1 MLFVLLICRLVKS
14 KEQPIQ
20 SLRVLLDG
28 RKVDSSNKEDSS
40 LLELSIPSG
49 RYEIYSY
56 LVESCTL
63 DLRGNKTRIMHAE
76 GRNKQS
82 KPKMKDEEK
91 NGIEEGTAKNTMFVL
106 WNSTVSLQ
114 NVFLDS
120 GGMGTSVGRL
130 WSSCVLIV
138 GSRML
143 SNAEMSAFV
152 IVGGGSGV
160 GSSVSV
166 IDSVHESRCCGVLL
180 PVVSSISKWLDGER
194 SDRLE
199 WLDVC
204 RDGWVSEGGFSVCGV
219 GVSVRDVDLVVGS
232 GPLFGVWESDSRC
245 LSLSVRSTCL
255 VWTRLIGSKI
265 SNTTSSGCIRDRV
278 GDGVGVGGI
287 VEGIVGCSVLS
298 CTNHLCGT
306 AIVGIGDG
314 GSVLSHNTSFTGCHT
329 PSSPNDDP
337 DQGTR
342 LNEHFTDQTT
352 LSNETT
358 VNHVFTLCTFK
369 DCSSSSSGGAIRAS
383 GSLLSIQI
391 ERCSFH
397 ACSSGDDGGAIYFAP
412 TSSSSFSLSSSSF
425 VGCSST
431 DYGGCVL
438 LFSCPDLS
446 ISECVFLDSKTG
458 FKGGAIFIQTSPF
471 GASTGLSNTIFQNCT
486 QTSTSSSEGG
496 GAVRFYSCSSHKLSF
511 VQFRQ
516 CSSASG
522 YGHDILLYNT
532 PFDSD
537 SFSTCDST
545 SSSTHRVSDRSS
557 SPIADFSHLLPNTTF
572 EATVVSLD
580 STLTGDDTVTL
591 TLTLDKA
598 VSGTM
603 IVIVSNLEGTRQEVD
618 GKAPKIGRVL
628 VFSFASPSST
638 VGTCSSTVGE
648 SELLQRPLSDYK
660 LLAASI
666 SNHDVTVRYL
676 LQATCVLNGSGTE
689 VELSF
694 SGFGIPEGVCTLTL
708 NDSITLEVSFNDD
721 SFGRSVGSVRK
732 GVSGKDG
739 ELLEKTEYSLT
750 GIMSNKNP
758 STLIKM
764 ASQVG
769 FIVPTAARL
778 AKVSVSEFLDA
789 RKTKVKLSFESVK
802 LEKNK
807 KYILKMKR
815 TDSSE
820 DPISREVWTD
830 GNGDVLDVDEIL
842 YPIETSGEG
851 RKEQLEFG
859 VSYGVLSL
867 TASDRTRS
875 VLISDIV
882 ITMPDEPARII
893 SLVSR
898 SLNGMKDE
906 LTISFV
912 SSSLPVGTGTIK
924 VKRTNSDILV
934 EGVLTRDSATQCT
947 AVISTA
953 WTESTNH
960 LSFGNTYSVE
970 SAIIHSVDVVIDSDV
985 SFDVPNPPVIT
996 SFSLPSECSSDSFT
1010 IEVFGLNLP
1019 SLETYTLA
1027 LSDNH
1032 NISITFSE
1040 STKGRGTVK
1049 AGLPS
1054 EVQFGR
1060 QYSVSNVT
1068 KGDAHVLLN
1077 TTTFTTPLGPTLLS
1091 ISTSLKSP
1099 DKKDVILSL
1108 SGLRMMTDT
1117 HNLTFHEQGQ
1127 STPITILVTIDST
1140 TTGSGSEVIYGG
1152 TTLKYGTTYEV
1163 TSLTSDTLHL
1173 ALPASLRFETDPE
1186 PSRLTSVSLTGL
1198 SDERRKADFTVG
1210 GRMMTKDET
1219 YTITVNETG
1228 LSVQK
1233 RIEVTM
1239 RTKEEGTGSGVLFSQ
1254 MEGEIELDFG
1264 TEYEVVG
1271 VCDSSQLPI
1280 LFEPNLRFETPS
1292 EPTRLVS
1299 FWISGYDAN
1308 EKEVQFEMSG
1318 RVLETSAIFKVCLS
1332 FSNTVKH
1339 TVLMEFD
1346 LGRGKWEGSA
1356 ILYPLDACQLEYGT
1370 RYTVSSFRRGDNA
1383 TELFFEANEIT
1394 ICSEPSRL
1402 VKIVRVDDEGLNS
1415 TTLTLSSRVLTVNEQ
1430 YEMKVTGTPL
1440 TSSSSSTSSL
1450 NSVHETTIK
1459 FTATSATENTVTLKL
1474 YPLEGADV
1482 KYGHWYCVDW
1492 MKVVDGGSI
1501 LVETESCVFETQNE
1515 PARII
1520 SLIPRSLSG
1529 TKDELTISF
1538 VSSSLPV
1545 GTGTI
1550 KVKQTESDI
1559 LVKGVLT
1566 RDSAT
1571 QCTAVI
1577 STAWSENTK
1586 HLSFGNTYS
1595 VESATINSVDVV
1607 VDSGLS
1613 FDVPNPPVIT
1623 SSGF

>member
-1 MLFVLLICRLVKS
+1 M
-14 KEQPIQ
+14 
-20 SLRVLLDG
+20 
-28 RKVDSSNKEDSS
+28 
-40 LLELSIPSG
+40 
-49 RYEIYSY
+49 
-56 LVESCTL
+56 
-63 DLRGNKTRIMHAE
+63 
-76 GRNKQS
+76 
-82 KPKMKDEEK
+82 
-91 NGIEEGTAKNTMFVL
+91 
-106 WNSTVSLQ
+106 
-114 NVFLDS
+114 
-120 GGMGTSVGRL
+120 
-130 WSSCVLIV
+130 
-138 GSRML
+138 
-143 SNAEMSAFV
+143 
-152 IVGGGSGV
+152 
-160 GSSVSV
+160 
-166 IDSVHESRCCGVLL
+166 
-180 PVVSSISKWLDGER
+180 
-194 SDRLE
+194 
-199 WLDVC
+199 
-204 RDGWVSEGGFSVCGV
+204 
-219 GVSVRDVDLVVGS
+219 
-232 GPLFGVWESDSRC
+232 
-245 LSLSVRSTCL
+245 
-255 VWTRLIGSKI
+255 
-265 SNTTSSGCIRDRV
+265 
-278 GDGVGVGGI
+278 
-287 VEGIVGCSVLS
+287 
-298 CTNHLCGT
+298 
-306 AIVGIGDG
+306 GDG
-314 GSVLSHNTSFTGCHT
+314 GYVLSLNTSFTGCHT
-329 PSSPNDDP
+329 PSSPNDDA
-337 DQGTR
+337 DTR
-342 LNEHFTDQTT
+342 HNQHFKSQT
-352 LSNETT
+352 EITT
-358 VNHVFTLCTFK
+358 ATTPNHVFTLCTFIQ
-369 DCSSSSSGGAIRAS
+369 CTSSAFGGAIEAFN
-383 GSLLSIQI
+383 GITAANLEIA
-391 ERCSFH
+391 RCSFH
-397 ACSSGDDGGAIYFAP
+397 ACYADDFGGAIHFYP
-412 TSSSSFSLSSSSF
+412 SSSSPSSFTLSSSSF
-425 VGCSST
+425 VGCSAGNV
-431 DYGGCVL
+431 GGSMRINSIPVV
-438 LFSCPDLS
+438 S
-446 ISECVFLDSKTG
+446 ISECVFLDSKTASD
-458 FKGGAIFIQTSPF
+458 GGAIYFSWCPS
-471 GASTGLSNTIFQNCT
+471 GDSSGLSNTLFQNCT
-486 QTSTSSSEGG
+486 QTSSSSGYGG
-496 GAVRFYSCSSHKLSF
+496 GAISSYDYATHKLSF

-516 CSSASG
+516 CSAASG
-522 YGHDILLYNT
+522 SGHDIFLHNT
-532 PFDSD
+532 PFDAN

-545 SSSTHRVSDRSS
+545 SSKPHRVTSVTT
-557 SPIADFSHLLPNTTF
+557 DFSSLLPDTSF
-572 EATVVSLD
+572 EASVESLD

-603 IVIVSNLEGTRQEVD
+603 IVIVSNLDGTRQEVD

-628 VFSFASPSST
+628 VFSFSSPSST
-638 VGTCSSTVGE
+638 VGTCSSSFGE
-648 SELLQRPLSDYK
+648 SGVLQFPLSDYT
-660 LLAASI
+660 LLTASI
-666 SNHDVTVRYL
+666 SNHDVSVPSAVVIPDVPPTL
-676 LQATCVLNGSGTE
+676 LHASCNLDESGTE
-689 VELSF
+689 VEVSF
-694 SGFGIPEGVCTLTL
+694 SGFGIHQGPYTLTL
-708 NDSITLEVSFNDD
+708 NDSITLEVTFQDD
-721 SFGRSVGSVRK
+721 YFGWSVGSGWK
-732 GVSGKDG
+732 GVSEKDG
-739 ELLEKTEYSLT
+739 ELSEKTEYSLT
-750 GIMSNKNP
+750 GIVSNVQP
-758 STLIKM
+758 S
-764 ASQVG
+764 ASIAIASGVG

-778 AKVSVSEFLDA
+778 STVNVNGFVDA
-789 RKTKVKLSFESVK
+789 RKTTVKLSFESVK

-815 TDSSE
+815 RDTSE
-820 DPISREVWTD
+820 DTMTREVWTD

-1010 IEVFGLNLP
+1010 IDVTGLNLP

-1040 STKGRGTVK
+1040 STRGSGTVK

-1054 EVQFGR
+1054 EVQFDMT
-1060 QYSVSNVT
+1060 YSVSNVT

-1430 YEMKVTGTPL
+1430 YEMKVTGITL
-1440 TSSSSSTSSL
+1440 TSSSSASSS
-1450 NSVHETTIK
+1450 NSLHETTIR

-1520 SLIPRSLSG
+1520 SLVSHSLSKK
-1529 TKDELTISF
+1529 KDVLTICF
-1538 VSSSLPV
+1538 VSSLLPDE
-1545 GTGTI
+1545 TGTI
-1550 KVKQTESDI
+1550 TVKQTDRDI
-1559 LVKGVLT
+1559 LVEGVLT
-1566 RDSAT
+1566 RDSDT
-1571 QCTAVI
+1571 QCTAVF
-1577 STAWSENTK
+1577 STAWTENPT
-1586 HLSFGNTYS
+1586 HLSFGKTYS
-1595 VESATINSVDVV
+1595 VESATISSVDVV
-1607 VDSGLS
+1607 VDSDIP

-1623 SSGF
+1623 SFTLPDECSSDSFTIEVTGQNLPSLETYTLALSDSHNVFVTFSESTKGSGTVKASLPSEVQFGREYSVLNVTKGDDHVLFNQSSFASPLGPTLSSVSIDWKTPDKKEVILSLNGERMMTGLHNLMFIEQGDTFNLSISVTIDTTTTGSGSVVIYDGPILKYGTTYEVISLISDTLHFALPASLTFETDREPARICLSTGAVLNNNRTKVTISLNGRALAEPLGSIWMSFEFTFWESLSMRRISETSCEADFLVAMEQSGTHLKYEGEYTICVKPDDASNFLVDSGITVRIPAPPRFTSMEY